1 MRVRPLLD
9 RGSLAEPCLP
19 PLEDPPLPQYGP
31 IPSGRQAGDV
41 LPHGRGT
48 LASLGRAGRGVAGGA
63 YGGGR
68 LSRPKKMLPL
78 LGQEP
83 REPEVQKQPE
93 AALGEADG
101 CVDDCCSGAEE
112 TLEAP
117 AETPRTRQ
125 PASISE
131 TPEGGASLG
140 PVERTVVRV
149 EGMDCASCAA
159 TVEKRVGQLPGV
171 YRAVVNFAA
180 GRLDAEHE
188 PGLALEEI
196 EKAVRD
202 AGYEVQRAQEVER
215 PPFWRTPRA
224 ISVSASALL
233 FAFGLAL
240 GLAGGP
246 EVASVGAYLAAIVVG
261 GVPIFRAALAGLRA
275 RHMDM
280 NVLMSAAT
288 IGAVGIGEWAEAASV
303 VVLFA
308 AGNALQ
314 VYAIDR
320 TRGAV
325 RTLARLAPDE
335 VLVRRGGYENL
346 VGAGEVAVGETVI
359 VRPGERLALDGEVV
373 EGRTTVDESPVTGE
387 STPVE
392 KGPGDAVYSGSLNGG
407 GGVVVRVLREASDST
422 LQRIARLVEEAQATK
437 APAEQFVD
445 RFSRLY
451 TPIVV
456 AAAIVLAVVPPL
468 LGGEFGTWFYR
479 ALALLIIACPC
490 ALVIST
496 PVTVVSGIGAAS
508 RRGILV
514 KGGAALEAA
523 GRLKALAFDK
533 TGTLTEGRPVVSR
546 VVALD
551 GHDEAGAV
559 RLAAALERRSE
570 HPLAHAILATAE
582 RYGASGIPPVIN
594 FRSVAGRGA
603 EGEVEGRRYAIG
615 SPRLF
620 AEVGI
625 SLDGA
630 KAVLEEAE
638 REGETPVVLGDKN
651 GPIAVFG
658 LADATRS
665 EARATLESL
674 RSVGVNEL
682 VMLTGDAE
690 GPARRTAE
698 ILGVGYRAQLLPEQ
712 KVERVRE
719 LVAEYGSVGM
729 VGDGV
734 NDAPALA
741 ASSVGFA
748 MGAAGTDVAL
758 ETADVALMQDDLPK
772 LAEAVRLSRSA
783 ERIIKQNVVV
793 SLLIKGLFVLL
804 APFGLVAL
812 WLAVLADMGTSI
824 AVTLNGLR
832 LFRRGRA

>member
-1 MRVRPLLD
+1 V
-9 RGSLAEPCLP
+9 
-19 PLEDPPLPQYGP
+19 
-31 IPSGRQAGDV
+31 
-41 LPHGRGT
+41 
-48 LASLGRAGRGVAGGA
+48 
-63 YGGGR
+63 
-68 LSRPKKMLPL
+68 SRPKKMLPVV
-78 LGQEP
+78 GQAP
-83 REPEVQKQPE
+83 VGS
-93 AALGEADG
+93 AAPQETPPQEHDACCGPGEDCCEGEAG
-101 CVDDCCSGAEE
+101 LIAV
-112 TLEAP
+112 TPKTREANP
-117 AETPRTRQ
+117 ETP
-125 PASISE
+125 SGISL
-131 TPEGGASLG
+131 EGL
-140 PVERTVVRV
+140 ERTVVRV
-149 EGMDCASCAA
+149 AGMDCASCAA

-171 YRAVVNFAA
+171 RRAVVNFAA
-180 GRLDAEHE
+180 GRLDAEHD
-188 PGLALEEI
+188 PGIALEEI

-202 AGYEVQRAQEVER
+202 AGYGVESAQEVER
-215 PPFWRTPRA
+215 SPFWRTPRA
-224 ISVSASALL
+224 ISVFASALL
-233 FAFGLAL
+233 FALGLAL
-240 GLAGGP
+240 CLAGAP
-246 EVASVGAYLAAIVVG
+246 EVASVATYLAAIVVG

-288 IGAVGIGEWAEAASV
+288 VGAVGIGEWAEAASV

-325 RTLARLAPDE
+325 RALARLAPDE
-335 VLVRRGGYENL
+335 VLVRRDESENL
-346 VGAGEVAVGETVI
+346 VGADQVAVGETVV

-392 KGPGDAVYSGSLNGG
+392 KGLGDAVYSGSLNGG
-407 GGVVVRVLREASDST
+407 GGVLVRVVREASDST

-456 AAAIVLAVVPPL
+456 AAAVVLAIVPPL

-546 VVALD
+546 VVPLD
-551 GHDEAGAV
+551 GRDEAEV
-559 RLAAALERRSE
+559 LRLAAALERRSE
-570 HPLAHAILATAE
+570 HPLAHAILTAAD
-582 RYGASGIPPVIN
+582 GARLPQVSG

-603 EGEVEGRRYAIG
+603 EGEVDGKGYLIG

-620 AEVGI
+620 AERGI
-625 SLDGA
+625 SLDGTTEE
-630 KAVLEEAE
+630 LEVVEAA
-638 REGETPVVLGDKN
+638 GETPVILGSEKVPMAVI
-651 GPIAVFG
+651 GIADTVRP
-658 LADATRS
+658 D
-665 EARATLESL
+665 ARATLDSL
-674 RSVGVNEL
+674 REAGVGEL

-690 GPARRTAE
+690 APARRIAE
-698 ILGVGYRAQLLPEQ
+698 ELGVSYRARLLPEQ
-712 KVERVRE
+712 KVEAVRE
-719 LVAEYGSVGM
+719 LVSKYGDAGM

-783 ERIIKQNVVV
+783 EGIIKQNVAI
-793 SLLIKGLFVLL
+793 SIAIKGLFVLL
-804 APFGLVAL
+804 APFGLVTL

-832 LFRRGRA
+832 LFRRGRS

>member
-1 MRVRPLLD
+1 M
-9 RGSLAEPCLP
+9 
-19 PLEDPPLPQYGP
+19 
-31 IPSGRQAGDV
+31 
-41 LPHGRGT
+41 
-48 LASLGRAGRGVAGGA
+48 
-63 YGGGR
+63 
-68 LSRPKKMLPL
+68 SRPKKMLPVI
-78 LGQEP
+78 GQAAPGSPAPQETPTEEP
-83 REPEVQKQPE
+83 DACCGPGEDCWEAEAGLVAVTPKTREAKPE
-93 AALGEADG
+93 APEDVL
-101 CVDDCCSGAEE
+101 
-112 TLEAP
+112 LEN
-117 AETPRTRQ
+117 
-125 PASISE
+125 
-131 TPEGGASLG
+131 L
-140 PVERTVVRV
+140 ERTVVRV
-149 EGMDCASCAA
+149 AGMDCASCAA
-159 TVEKRVGQLPGV
+159 TVERRVGQLPGV
-171 YRAVVNFAA
+171 RRAVVNFAA
-180 GRLDAEHE
+180 GRLDAEHD

-196 EKAVRD
+196 EKAVKD
-202 AGYEVQRAQEVER
+202 AGYGVERAQEVEK

-224 ISVSASALL
+224 ISVFVSALL
-233 FAFGLAL
+233 FALGLTL
-240 GLAGGP
+240 GLAGAL
-246 EVASVGAYLAAIVVG
+246 EEASVAAYLAAIVVG
-261 GVPIFRAALAGLRA
+261 GMPIFRAAIAGLRA

-288 IGAVGIGEWAEAASV
+288 IGAMGIGQWAEAASV

-325 RTLARLAPDE
+325 RALARLAPDE
-335 VLVRRGGYENL
+335 VLVRRGGSESL
-346 VGAGEVAVGETVI
+346 VGASEVAVGETVVI
-359 VRPGERLALDGEVV
+359 RPGERLALDGEVV

-387 STPVE
+387 STPVD

-407 GGVVVRVLREASDST
+407 GGVLVRVLREASDST
-422 LQRIARLVEEAQATK
+422 LQRITRLVEEAQATK
-437 APAEQFVD
+437 APTEQFVD
-445 RFSRLY
+445 RFSRFY

-456 AAAIVLAVVPPL
+456 AVAVVLAVVPPL

-546 VVALD
+546 VIALD
-551 GHDEAGAV
+551 GRNEAEVLA
-559 RLAAALERRSE
+559 LAAALERRSE
-570 HPLAHAILATAE
+570 HPLAHAILAAAD
-582 RYGASGIPPVIN
+582 GADLPSVKG

-603 EGEVEGRRYAIG
+603 EGEIGGHEYLIG
-615 SPRLF
+615 SPKLF
-620 AEVGI
+620 AERGLA
-625 SLDGA
+625 LDGA
-630 KAVLEEAE
+630 TEALEAVE
-638 REGETPVVLGDKN
+638 RAGETPVIVGSEETPVAVI
-651 GPIAVFG
+651 GIADTVRP
-658 LADATRS
+658 D
-665 EARATLESL
+665 ARATLESL
-674 RSVGVNEL
+674 REAGVGEL

-690 GPARRTAE
+690 APARRIAE
-698 ILGVGYRAQLLPEQ
+698 ELTISYRAQLLPEQ
-712 KVERVRE
+712 KVEAVRE
-719 LVAEYGSVGM
+719 LVSKHGDAGM

-772 LAEAVRLSRSA
+772 LAEAVRLSRST
-783 ERIIKQNVVV
+783 EGIIKQNVAV
-793 SLLIKGLFVLL
+793 SIFIKGLFVLL

-832 LFRRGRA
+832 LFRAKGASRVRS

>member
-1 MRVRPLLD
+1 V
-9 RGSLAEPCLP
+9 
-19 PLEDPPLPQYGP
+19 
-31 IPSGRQAGDV
+31 
-41 LPHGRGT
+41 
-48 LASLGRAGRGVAGGA
+48 
-63 YGGGR
+63 
-68 LSRPKKMLPL
+68 SRPKKMLPVM
-78 LGQEP
+78 GQESSRSEAVVP
-83 REPEVQKQPE
+83 QKAPTEEPDACCGPGEDCCEGEAGLTAATPKTREANPEVP
-93 AALGEADG
+93 
-101 CVDDCCSGAEE
+101 SGLF
-112 TLEAP
+112 LE
-117 AETPRTRQ
+117 
-125 PASISE
+125 
-131 TPEGGASLG
+131 G
-140 PVERTVVRV
+140 VERTVVRV
-149 EGMDCASCAA
+149 EGIDCASCAA

-171 YRAVVNFAA
+171 RRAVVNFAA

-188 PGLALEEI
+188 LGLSLEEI

-202 AGYEVQRAQEVER
+202 AGYGVESAQEVER
-215 PPFWRTPRA
+215 LPFWRTPRA
-224 ISVSASALL
+224 ISVFASALL
-233 FAFGLAL
+233 FVLGLAL
-240 GLAGGP
+240 GLAGAP

-288 IGAVGIGEWAEAASV
+288 IGAVGIEEWAEAASV

-325 RTLARLAPDE
+325 RALARLAPDE
-335 VLVRRGGYENL
+335 VLVRRGDSERL
-346 VGAGEVAVGETVI
+346 VGAVDVAVGETVV
-359 VRPGERLALDGEVV
+359 VRPGERLALDGEVA

-392 KGPGDAVYSGSLNGG
+392 KGPGDAVYSGSLNGSG
-407 GGVVVRVLREASDST
+407 GILVRVLREASDST

-456 AAAIVLAVVPPL
+456 AAAVVLAVVPPL

-546 VVALD
+546 VVPLD
-551 GHDEAGAV
+551 GRDEAEV
-559 RLAAALERRSE
+559 LRLAAALERRSE
-570 HPLAHAILATAE
+570 HPLAHAILTAAD
-582 RYGASGIPPVIN
+582 GADLPPVAG

-603 EGEVEGRRYAIG
+603 EGEVDANGYLIG

-620 AEVGI
+620 AERGI
-625 SLDGA
+625 ALDGA
-630 KAVLEEAE
+630 TEALEAVE
-638 REGETPVVLGDKN
+638 RAGETPVILGGEEGVLAVLG
-651 GPIAVFG
+651 I
-658 LADATRS
+658 ADAVRS
-665 EARATLESL
+665 DARATVESL
-674 RSVGVNEL
+674 REAGVGEL

-690 GPARRTAE
+690 APARRIAE
-698 ILGVGYRAQLLPEQ
+698 ELGVSYRARLLPEQ
-712 KVERVRE
+712 KVEAVRE
-719 LVAEYGSVGM
+719 LVSKYGDVGM

-783 ERIIKQNVVV
+783 EGIIKQNVAV
-793 SLLIKGLFVLL
+793 SIAIKGLFVLL

-832 LFRRGRA
+832 LFRAKGGSPG

>member
-1 MRVRPLLD
+1 MR
-9 RGSLAEPCLP
+9 
-19 PLEDPPLPQYGP
+19 
-31 IPSGRQAGDV
+31 
-41 LPHGRGT
+41 
-48 LASLGRAGRGVAGGA
+48 
-63 YGGGR
+63 
-68 LSRPKKMLPL
+68 RPKKMLPVV
-78 LGQEP
+78 GQEP
-83 REPEVQKQPE
+83 SEPEAPRG
-93 AALGEADG
+93 AADASCSGEA
-101 CVDDCCSGAEE
+101 
-112 TLEAP
+112 TP
-117 AETPRTRQ
+117 APRTGATAKTPKTREGNLE
-125 PASISE
+125 I
-131 TPEGGASLG
+131 PEGGL
-140 PVERTVVRV
+140 EKIVVRV

-159 TVEKRVGQLPGV
+159 TVEKRVAVLPGIR
-171 YRAVVNFAA
+171 RATVNFAA
-180 GRLDAEHE
+180 GRLDAEHDGE
-188 PGLALEEI
+188 LSPEEI

-202 AGYEVQRAQEVER
+202 AGYRVAKTEEVER

-224 ISVSASALL
+224 ISVFASALL
-233 FAFGLAL
+233 FALGFAL
-240 GLAGGP
+240 GLGGAP
-246 EVASVGAYLAAIVVG
+246 EAARVGTYVAAIAVG
-261 GVPIFRAALAGLRA
+261 GVPIFRAALAGIRA
-275 RHMDM
+275 RHLDM

-288 IGAVGIGEWAEAASV
+288 IGGAAIGEWAEAASV

-325 RTLARLAPDE
+325 RALVRLAPAEALVKQDGSE
-335 VLVRRGGYENL
+335 VV
-346 VGAGEVAVGETVI
+346 VPAGEVDAGETVI
-359 VRPGERLALDGEVV
+359 VRPGERFAVDGMVV
-373 EGRTTVDESPVTGE
+373 EGSSAVDEAPVTGE
-387 STPVE
+387 SVPVE
-392 KGPGDAVYSGSLNGG
+392 KGIGDEVYSGTLNGSG
-407 GGVVVRVLREASDST
+407 GLLVRVTRRAVDST
-422 LQRIARLVEEAQATK
+422 LQKIVRLVEEAQAKK

-445 RFSRLY
+445 RFSRVY

-456 AAAIVLAVVPPL
+456 AVAVIVAIVPPL
-468 LGGEFGTWFYR
+468 LGAGFGEWFYR

-546 VVALD
+546 IVALD
-551 GHDEAGAV
+551 GRDETEALA
-559 RLAAALERRSE
+559 LAAALERRSE
-570 HPLAHAILATAE
+570 HPLAHAILTAAAGSAE
-582 RYGASGIPPVIN
+582 DGAGLPPVSS

-603 EGEVEGRRYAIG
+603 EGVVHGNRYLIG

-620 AEVGI
+620 AERGIALDEANGALDEVGR
-625 SLDGA
+625 A
-630 KAVLEEAE
+630 
-638 REGETPVVLGDKN
+638 GETPVVLGDEEA
-651 GPIAVFG
+651 ILAVFG
-658 LADATRS
+658 LADALRPDARPTV
-665 EARATLESL
+665 EALRRA
-674 RSVGVNEL
+674 GVEEL

-690 GPARRTAE
+690 APARRTAE
-698 ILGVGYRAQLLPEQ
+698 ALGVGYRAGLLPEQ
-712 KVERVRE
+712 KVEAVRG
-719 LVAEYGSVGM
+719 LVEKHGDVGM

-772 LAEAVRLSRSA
+772 LAEAVRLSRA
-783 ERIIKQNVVV
+783 TERIIRQNVFV
-793 SLLIKGLFVLL
+793 SIAIKGLFVLL

-832 LFRRGRA
+832 LFRRGRAW

>member
-1 MRVRPLLD
+1 L
-9 RGSLAEPCLP
+9 
-19 PLEDPPLPQYGP
+19 
-31 IPSGRQAGDV
+31 
-41 LPHGRGT
+41 
-48 LASLGRAGRGVAGGA
+48 GVAGL
-63 YGGGR
+63 R
-68 LSRPKKMLPL
+68 TR
-78 LGQEP
+78 
-83 REPEVQKQPE
+83 
-93 AALGEADG
+93 EAD
-101 CVDDCCSGAEE
+101 SEM
-112 TLEAP
+112 LEGDLA
-117 AETPRTRQ
+117 R
-125 PASISE
+125 S
-131 TPEGGASLG
+131 
-140 PVERTVVRV
+140 VVRV
-149 EGMDCASCAA
+149 EGMDCASCVA
-159 TVEKRVGQLPGV
+159 TVEKRVAALPGMR
-171 YRAVVNFAA
+171 RAVVNFAT
-180 GRLDAEHE
+180 GRLDSEHD
-188 PGLALEEI
+188 PGLSVEDI

-202 AGYEVQRAQEVER
+202 AGYGVGRTEEVER
-215 PPFWRTPRA
+215 TPFWHTPRA
-224 ISVSASALL
+224 IAVYASALL
-233 FAFGLAL
+233 FALGLAL
-240 GLAGGP
+240 GFLGAP
-246 EVASVGAYLAAIVVG
+246 DAARVGAYATAIVVG
-261 GVPIFRAALAGLRA
+261 GLPIFRAALAGVRTKRL
-275 RHMDM
+275 DM

-288 IGAVGIGEWAEAASV
+288 VGAVGLGEWAEAASV
-303 VVLFA
+303 VALFA

-325 RTLARLAPDE
+325 RALVRLAPHE
-335 VLVRRGGYENL
+335 VLVRRGT
-346 VGAGEVAVGETVI
+346 GEVVVPADEVGVGETVI
-359 VRPGERLALDGEVV
+359 VRPGERLAVDGEVV
-373 EGRTTVDESPVTGE
+373 EGASAVDEAPVTGE
-387 STPVE
+387 SVPVE
-392 KGPGDAVYSGSLNGG
+392 KGSGDAVYSGTLNGSG
-407 GGVVVRVLREASDST
+407 GLLVRATKRAGDST
-422 LQRIARLVEEAQATK
+422 LQRIVRLVEEAQAKK

-445 RFSRLY
+445 RFSRVY
-451 TPIVV
+451 TPLVV
-456 AAAIVLAVVPPL
+456 AVAVALTVVPPL
-468 LGGEFGTWFYR
+468 LGGPLGEWFYR

-551 GHDEAGAV
+551 GHDEAEAV

-638 REGETPVVLGDKN
+638 REGETPVVLGDKD

-719 LVAEYGSVGM
+719 LVAEYGSAGM